1 MASWR
6 TSALVKTGGRMCEAK
21 VYLEK
26 DGKLEEL
33 MENVVTIKPEGDKL
47 LLMDIFGEQKLIK
60 GSLVEV
66 RLLDHKVVLKES
78 PD

>member
-1 MASWR
+1 
-6 TSALVKTGGRMCEAK
+6 MCEAK